1 VNFNPNPNFNGAPQ
15 QQPQFAPPTTFVPQ
29 AQPQPVFVQQPQ
41 PVFVQRAPVVYVRP
55 ATSQADEIVSRGIS
69 DLNRMFSSGPTVGFV
84 QQPAFVAA
92 PVQVAA
98 HCAHCKS
105 QIVFQRVGCPV
116 SVKCWACPHVNT
128 FQ

>member
-1 VNFNPNPNFNGAPQ
+1 VNFNPNPNFNGAP

-29 AQPQPVFVQQPQ
+29 AQPVFVPQAQ
-41 PVFVQRAPVVYVRP
+41 PVFVQRAPVVHVRP
-55 ATSQADEIVSRGIS
+55 AASQADEIVSRGIS
-69 DLNRMFSSGPTVGFV
+69 DLNRMFSSGPSVGFV
-84 QQPAFVAA
+84 QQPAYAA